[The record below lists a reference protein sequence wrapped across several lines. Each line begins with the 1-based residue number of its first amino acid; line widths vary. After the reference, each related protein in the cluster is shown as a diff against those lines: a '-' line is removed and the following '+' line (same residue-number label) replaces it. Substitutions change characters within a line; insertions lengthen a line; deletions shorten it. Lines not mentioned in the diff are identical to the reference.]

1 MAGPV
6 AHIDLDA
13 FYAAVELQKR
23 PELEGEPVI
32 VAGSGPRAVVTT
44 ASYEARAFGVGSAMP
59 ASQALRL
66 CPQAKVIQPD
76 FAAYKAVS
84 AQVMEIIGSHI
95 PRVEQL
101 GLDEAYLDL
110 SGLYSPKS
118 AVRRVVAEVRAATG
132 MSASVGIGPNRL
144 VAKVASDA
152 EKPAGFVVMD
162 RREAFLRFRHESPRM
177 IPGIGPKTVEKLE
190 RLSVRTIDQLARCE
204 SGWLAEHFG
213 PRQGPWLLALSHF
226 DASDEIETDRE
237 RVSESR
243 ETTFDVDIADAGEM
257 EERLRGLATD
267 LADGLAR
274 SGRGGRTVRIKVRL
288 DDWTTVTRARTLP
301 EEVAGADVISKV
313 AVELLRQYGP
323 PRPVRLL
330 GVGVTGFA
338 TERQAGDRRQ
348 LELPVGEEAA

>member
-1 MAGPV
+1 MPGPV

-13 FYAAVELQKR
+13 FYAAVELQRR
-23 PELEGEPVI
+23 PELRGLPLI
-32 VAGSGPRAVVTT
+32 VAGNGPRSVVTT

-59 ASQALRL
+59 ASRALRL
-66 CPQAKVIQPD
+66 CPGAVVIPPD
-76 FAAYKAVS
+76 ISAYKEVS
-84 AQVMEIIGSHI
+84 GQVMEIICSHI

-110 SGLYSPKS
+110 SGLLSPKS
-118 AVRRVVAEVRAATG
+118 AVRRVVAEIRSRTG

-152 EKPAGFVVMD
+152 EKPAGFVVLD
-162 RREAFLRFRHESPRM
+162 RREAFLRFRDQSPRM

-190 RLSVRTIDQLARCE
+190 RLSIRTIDQLARCE
-204 SGWLAEHFG
+204 PDWLAEIFG
-213 PRQGPWLLALSHF
+213 ARQGPYLLSLSHF
-226 DASDEIETDRE
+226 DAPAEIETERE

-243 ETTFDVDIADAGEM
+243 EATFDYDIADPAEM
-257 EERLRGLATD
+257 EERLLALAGD

-274 SGRGGRTVRIKVRL
+274 SGRRGRTVRIKVRL

-301 EEVAGADVISKV
+301 HEVGGVAEISQV

-323 PRPVRLL
+323 GRPVRLL
-330 GVGVTGFA
+330 GVGVTGFSGV
-338 TERQAGDRRQ
+338 QAPGDRRQ
-348 LELPVGEEAA
+348 LALPVEGEAA

>member
-1 MAGPV
+1 VPGPV

-23 PELEGEPVI
+23 PELKGQPVI
-32 VAGSGPRAVVTT
+32 VAGGGPRAVVTT
-44 ASYEARAFGVGSAMP
+44 ASYEARAYGVGSAMP

-66 CPQAKVIQPD
+66 CPQAKVIVPD
-76 FAAYKAVS
+76 FAGYKKVS
-84 AQVMEIIGSHI
+84 GQVMEIIHSHI

-110 SGLYSPKS
+110 SGLLSPKS
-118 AVRRVVAEVRAATG
+118 AVRRVVAEIRTETG

-152 EKPAGFVVMD
+152 EKPAGFVVLD
-162 RREAFLRFRHESPRM
+162 RREAFLRFRGESPRM

-190 RLSVRTIDQLARCE
+190 GLSVRTIDQLARCE
-204 SGWLAEHFG
+204 PGWLAEHFG

-226 DASDEIETDRE
+226 EASAEIETDRE

-243 ETTFDVDIADAGEM
+243 EATFDFDIAEAPEM
-257 EERLRGLATD
+257 EERLRELASD
-267 LADGLAR
+267 LAEGLAR
-274 SGRGGRTVRIKVRL
+274 SGRRGRTVRIKVRL

-301 EEVAGADVISKV
+301 QEVAGAAVISEV

-323 PRPVRLL
+323 ARPVRLL

-338 TERQAGDRRQ
+338 PAGDRDQ

>member
-1 MAGPV
+1 MPGPV

-13 FYAAVELQKR
+13 FYAAVELQRR
-23 PELEGEPVI
+23 PELKGLPVI

-59 ASQALRL
+59 ASRALRL
-66 CPQAKVIQPD
+66 CPQATVVTPD
-76 FAAYKAVS
+76 FAAYREVS
-84 AQVMEIIGSHI
+84 ERVMAIICSHI

-110 SGLYSPKS
+110 SGLLSPRS
-118 AVRRVVAEVRAATG
+118 AVRRVVAEIRSQTG

-152 EKPAGFVVMD
+152 EKPAGFVVLD
-162 RREAFLRFRHESPRM
+162 RRQAFLRFRHESPRM

-190 RLSVRTIDQLARCE
+190 QLSVRTIDQLARCE
-204 SGWLAEHFG
+204 PGWLAEIFG
-213 PRQGPWLLALSHF
+213 ARQGPYLLALSHF
-226 DASDEIETDRE
+226 DAPADVETERE

-243 ETTFDVDIADAGEM
+243 EATFDFDVAEPAEM
-257 EERLRGLATD
+257 EERLCALAGD
-267 LADGLAR
+267 LAEGLAR
-274 SGRGGRTVRIKVRL
+274 SGRRGRTVRIKVRL

-301 EEVAGADVISKV
+301 NEVAGAGEISRV
-313 AVELLRQYGP
+313 AVELLRQYAP
-323 PRPVRLL
+323 QRPVRLL

-338 TERQAGDRRQ
+338 TDRQAGDRRQ
-348 LELPVGEEAA
+348 LELPVEEEAA